1 MVYQNVLSAVVSA
14 LAAECKDSTS
24 RQAWQKLIDLDVSKA
39 GRPGAPDRDLIDCW
53 VFARLHSELIPR
65 HWHAL
70 AARYGTHKG
79 RKVKA
84 ISSLA
89 PLIASPAPQLFVYKA
104 VTAWAIP
111 PIKGLQASSGREVA
125 SRSDRERAERDSL
138 HAGVVKRLAGGE
150 MPGDAGQ
157 ARREQY
163 VKRSTDM
170 IVLPPSFY
178 DMNTWDLEANPER
191 TRRRWRQGVSA
202 VLDEMVKEALQHAE
216 TILQAEGVLFSHPA

>member
-39 GRPGAPDRDLIDCW
+39 GRAGAPDRDLIDCW

-111 PIKGLQASSGREVA
+111 PIKGLEG
-125 SRSDRERAERDSL
+125 
-138 HAGVVKRLAGGE
+138 
-150 MPGDAGQ
+150 
-157 ARREQY
+157 
-163 VKRSTDM
+163 KRSSDM
-170 IVLPPSFY
+170 IVLPASFY
-178 DMNTWDLEANPER
+178 DMNTWDLAANPES
-191 TRRRWRQGVSA
+191 TRRRWRRGVYS
-202 VLDEMVKEALQHAE
+202 VLDEMSSEAINAAE
-216 TILQAEGVLFSHPA
+216 QILIAEGVLIGRAA

>member
-24 RQAWQKLIDLDVSKA
+24 RQAWQKLIDLDVSNA
-39 GRPGAPDRDLIDCW
+39 GRAGAPDRDLIDCW

-89 PLIASPAPQLFVYKA
+89 PLIASPASQLFVYKA

-111 PIKGLQASSGREVA
+111 PIKGLEG
-125 SRSDRERAERDSL
+125 
-138 HAGVVKRLAGGE
+138 
-150 MPGDAGQ
+150 
-157 ARREQY
+157 
-163 VKRSTDM
+163 KRSSDM
-170 IVLPPSFY
+170 IVLPAPFY
-178 DMNTWDLEANPER
+178 DMNTWDLAANPER
-191 TRRRWRQGVSA
+191 TRRRWRQGVNT

-216 TILQAEGVLFSHPA
+216 TILQAEGVLFSHET